1 MLPKWSPELK
11 AQNCAFNFG
20 AVETWTIKPEMV
32 AGVHLW
38 GNGKWKMGQ
47 TCKSDR
53 RNGRRN

>member
-1 MLPKWSPELK
+1 MNDAILLK
-11 AQNCAFNFG
+11 AQFCAFNFG
-20 AVETWTIKPEMV
+20 AIETWTIKPEMV

-38 GNGKWKMGQ
+38 GKGTWKMGQ